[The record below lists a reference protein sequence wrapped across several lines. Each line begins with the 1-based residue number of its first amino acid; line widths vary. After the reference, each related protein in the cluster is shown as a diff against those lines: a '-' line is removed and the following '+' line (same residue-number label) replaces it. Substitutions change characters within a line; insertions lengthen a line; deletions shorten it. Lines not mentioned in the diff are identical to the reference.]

1 MPEAVTVPAYVGVLG
16 PGEATTETTEIAEQ
30 LGAELAR
37 RGAVVVC
44 GGLGG
49 AMEAVCRGAKSAGGL
64 TVGILPGLD
73 RSAANQHVDVA
84 IPTGIGEL
92 RNGLV
97 VRAADVVIAVHGEFG
112 TLSEVSFALKTGI
125 PVVGI
130 DTWELL
136 KDGRVRDA
144 IVRVAGAADAAE
156 AALDL
161 ARGRG

>member
-1 MPEAVTVPAYVGVLG
+1 VSDAVTVPYVGVLG

-136 KDGRVRDA
+136 KDGRARDA
-144 IVRVAGAADAAE
+144 IVRVAGAAEAAE

-161 ARGRG
+161 ARGHG